1 MSCYA
6 VLAMSTIGS
15 GLDINTI
22 VSQLVAAERAPAAGR
37 IDRTERQTKAQ
48 ISAIGSLRSALD
60 GLRSA
65 VAKLG
70 SSDAVQARKTTV
82 QAEPGFSASASASAA
97 IGNYQVE
104 VLALAS
110 VHKLSSAAHPA
121 PDSVVGT
128 GTLTLASGDTTLSVE
143 IDASNNTLA
152 GIRDAINT
160 ASVGKGITATIVN
173 ADDGA
178 HLVLSAT
185 ATGAANALTITTS
198 GGDGGLAGFSH
209 APPAATNMTT
219 LSTAADAQVKVDGL
233 LRSSASNTIT
243 DMLQGVSLTLT
254 KAAPGTVKE
263 LTIASDPSVLR
274 NAAKGFVTAYNAAL
288 GAIAST
294 TKYDPT
300 TKVAAALNGDALV
313 RGTSRD
319 LRGQLSASVADLKT
333 LGISIDIEGKLSMD
347 DAKFDA
353 AIGKDPATTARLFTG
368 DGSLAKGLET
378 SLGRL
383 LDDDGLFKSRS
394 DDLTRRTRSMDDQR
408 VSLDRRMGQVE
419 ARFRAQFVALDG
431 LMANLQTTSSFL
443 TQQLANLPQY

>member
-1 MSCYA
+1 
-6 VLAMSTIGS
+6 MSTIGS

-60 GLRSA
+60 GLRTA
-65 VAKLG
+65 VGKLG
-70 SSDAVQARKTTV
+70 STDAAQARRTSV
-82 QAEPGFSASASASAA
+82 PAESGFSASAASGAA
-97 IGNYQVE
+97 TGNYQVE

-110 VHKLSSAAHPA
+110 AHKLSSTAHPA
-121 PDSVVGT
+121 TDSVVGT
-128 GTLTLASGDTTLSVE
+128 GTLTLVSGDTTLAVE
-143 IDASNNTLA
+143 IDAANNTLA
-152 GIRDAINT
+152 GIRDAINK
-160 ASVGKGITATIVN
+160 ASGGNGVTATIVN

-185 ATGAANALTITTS
+185 ATGAANALTIS
-198 GGDGGLAGFSH
+198 AAGGDGGLSSLGH
-209 APPAATNMTT
+209 APPAATTMTE
-219 LSTAADAQVKVDGL
+219 LSAATDAQVKVDGL

-254 KAAPGTVKE
+254 KAAPGTIKE
-263 LTIASDPSVLR
+263 LTVASDPSVLR
-274 NAAKGFVTAYNAAL
+274 GAAKGFVAAYNASL

-294 TKYDPT
+294 TRYDPA

-319 LRGQLSASVADLKT
+319 LRSQLSASVSDLKT
-333 LGISIDIEGKLSMD
+333 LGISVDLEGKLSMD

-353 AIGKDPATTARLFTG
+353 ALAKDPAPAARLFTG
-368 DGSLAKGLET
+368 EGSLAAGLET

-383 LDDDGLFKSRS
+383 LDNDGLFESRS
-394 DDLTRRTRSMDDQR
+394 DDLSRRTRSIDDQR
-408 VSLDRRMGQVE
+408 VMLDRRMGQVE

-443 TQQLANLPQY
+443 SQQLATLPQS

>member
-1 MSCYA
+1 M
-6 VLAMSTIGS
+6 VAMSTIGS

-70 SSDAVQARKTTV
+70 ANDAVQARKTSV
-82 QAEPGFSASASASAA
+82 QAEAGFSASASAGAA
-97 IGNYQVE
+97 TGNYQVE
-104 VLALAS
+104 VFALAS
-110 VHKLSSAAHPA
+110 AHKLSAAAHPA

-152 GIRDAINT
+152 GIRDAINK
-160 ASVGKGITATIVN
+160 ASAGKGITATIVN

-178 HLVLSAT
+178 HLVLGAT
-185 ATGAANALTITTS
+185 ATGAANALVVTAA

-209 APPAATNMTT
+209 DPPAATTMTT
-219 LSTAADAQVKVDGL
+219 LSAAADAQVKVDGL
-233 LRSSASNTIT
+233 LRSSAGNTIT
-243 DMLQGVSLTLT
+243 DMLDGVSLTLT
-254 KAAPGTVKE
+254 KAAPGTIKE
-263 LTIASDPSVLR
+263 LAVANDPSVLR
-274 NAAKGFVTAYNAAL
+274 GAAKGFVTAYNAAL
-288 GAIAST
+288 GAISST
-294 TKYDPT
+294 TRYDPT

-319 LRGQLSASVADLKT
+319 LRSQLSASVSDLKT
-333 LGISIDIEGKLSMD
+333 LGISVDVEGKLTMD
-347 DAKFDA
+347 DARFDA
-353 AIGKDPATTARLFTG
+353 AIAADPAPAARLFSG
-368 DGSLAKGLET
+368 QGSLAAGLET

-383 LDDDGLFKSRS
+383 LDNDGLFKSRS
-394 DDLTRRTRSMDDQR
+394 DDLTRRSKSIDDQR
-408 VSLDRRMGQVE
+408 IGLDRRMGQVE

-431 LMANLQTTSSFL
+431 LMATLQSTSSFL
-443 TQQLANLPQY
+443 SQQLATLPNS